1 MKAQNTMQKKNPGNV
16 WSSFRNLGTT
26 PITQG
31 SLISLL
37 FQSFEV
43 ASACLLIFFEN
54 ISPFSKQIKLKLANT
69 FSATSEGN
77 AQRNKLS
84 LHA

>member
-1 MKAQNTMQKKNPGNV
+1 MSADYI
-16 WSSFRNLGTT
+16 WSSFRNLGTKGYVTT